1 MVRVAAERTCLG
13 FCASS
18 PQPALARVAARGQPE
33 GHLASGGGGAE
44 WSDEA
49 AEAVVEAGLKKRGD
63 ALEEAEEA
71 ERKLGGQFWRMEGK
85 TA

>member
-1 MVRVAAERTCLG
+1 MCELCN
-13 FCASS
+13 FASS

-33 GHLASGGGGAE
+33 GHLASGGGGGAE

-71 ERKLGGQFWRMEGK
+71 ERKLGGQFWRMEVK